1 MTTARHSNDGVNWN
15 VELPDRSYER
25 FGGSR
30 PKAIVHVLGPE
41 GEEQWAVPTSVGNS
55 MSLLCKDCGGRSDSR
70 AELAYEVKC
79 ASLTA
84 GKTRIESLL
93 NRRDYST
100 KELLDKLKDD
110 GFSSAVSAQ
119 LVGDAVASNLV
130 NDARFAE
137 VYARSKCYAGWGRLR
152 IERELSRKGINARE
166 LPGWPESYFEDEDEK
181 ARAFELA
188 SRRRLTGKNDFQKI
202 VRYLCGKGYPMNISM
217 DVAKQI
223 LKET

>member
-70 AELAYEVKC
+70 AELAYEVK
-79 ASLTA
+79 
-84 GKTRIESLL
+84 R
-93 NRRDYST
+93 
-100 KELLDKLKDD
+100 
-110 GFSSAVSAQ
+110 
-119 LVGDAVASNLV
+119 
-130 NDARFAE
+130 
-137 VYARSKCYAGWGRLR
+137 
-152 IERELSRKGINARE
+152 
-166 LPGWPESYFEDEDEK
+166 
-181 ARAFELA
+181 A

>member
-25 FGGSR
+25 FGSSR
-30 PKAIVHVLGPE
+30 PKAIVHVLGAE

-70 AELAYEVKC
+70 AELAYEVKL
-79 ASLTA
+79 ASLAA
-84 GKTRIESLL
+84 GKKRIESLL

-100 KELLDKLKDD
+100 KELLNKLKDD

-119 LVGDAVASNLV
+119 LVDDAVASNLV
-130 NDARFAE
+130 NDARYAE
-137 VYARSKCYAGWGRLR
+137 VYVRSKCYSGWGKLR
-152 IERELSRKGINARE
+152 IERELSRKGIDARE

-181 ARAFELA
+181 ARAIELA

-202 VRYLCGKGYPMNISM
+202 VRFLCGKGYSMNVSM
-217 DVAKQI
+217 DAARQV
-223 LKET
+223 LEES